1 MSYQLFTKQPQIV
14 CCTALLNKFLIMFEF
29 ISYQNTPGGKIR
41 VEFASGI
48 TELADTLAVVAGEM
62 GHYEVQAQGV
72 RPTLG
77 SILYLPVKG
86 GRMVSLKLRVLGV
99 SELISPVNAWKA
111 SCQGPDVK
119 EFNLRC
125 LDMSCDECKE
135 VSQVE
140 FIEYSDSI
148 ESDAVK
154 ALNQQGWLASLEKQV
169 CPKCYKAAH

>member
-1 MSYQLFTKQPQIV
+1 
-14 CCTALLNKFLIMFEF
+14 MFEF
-29 ISYQNTPGGKIR
+29 ISYQNTPGGKVL
-41 VEFASGI
+41 VESGSGNR
-48 TELADTLAVVAGEM
+48 ELADTLAVVAGEM

-72 RPTLG
+72 LPTVG
-77 SILYLPVKG
+77 ATLYLPVKG
-86 GRMVSLKLRVLGV
+86 GRKVSLRLQVLGV
-99 SELISPVNAWKA
+99 SGLISPVGAWKA

-135 VSQVE
+135 ISQVE

-148 ESDAVK
+148 EADAVK
-154 ALNQQGWLASLEKQV
+154 ALNQQGWLASLERQV